1 MIITRMSNRA
11 SAFYRYIP
19 IISVIVLFL
28 STCGPAFAKTVGH
41 SGNIYRIAEPDA
53 LKELEDKAASMDLK
67 ERIKKEETTRKIERY
82 RPSNAVSLPPA
93 KKDGTSLADMTY
105 TLEFDIPDGKGGVL
119 YPKGF
124 IFNPLDYIP
133 FSRTIVVLNGAA
145 ENEINWFTASEY
157 YKRTDVVLLITD
169 GMWKDLMHRF
179 KRNVFYLTEPVRT
192 RLRLSSTP
200 SVIVKKDNKYMEV
213 KEIHVPD
220 KKDAK
225 DRRN

>member
-1 MIITRMSNRA
+1 MIITRMSNRG
-11 SAFYRYIP
+11 SILYGFLT
-19 IISVIVLFL
+19 IISAVVFVL
-28 STCGPAFAKTVGH
+28 STSGPAFAKTVGR

-67 ERIKKEETTRKIERY
+67 ERNKKEETARKIERY

-93 KKDGTSLADMTY
+93 KKDRTSLVDMTY
-105 TLEFDIPDGKGGVL
+105 TLEFDIPDGRGGIL

-124 IFNPLDYIP
+124 VFNPLDYIP

-145 ENEINWFTASEY
+145 ENEINWFMASEY
-157 YKRTDVVLLITD
+157 YKRTEVVLLITD

-200 SVIVKKDNKYMEV
+200 SIIVKKDNKYMEV
-213 KEIHVPD
+213 KEIHVPA
-220 KKDAK
+220 KKDTAG
-225 DRRN
+225 RRN

>member
-11 SAFYRYIP
+11 SVFYRSITV
-19 IISVIVLFL
+19 ISAVVFVL
-28 STCGPAFAKTVGH
+28 STCGPAFAKTVGR
-41 SGNIYRIAEPDA
+41 SGNVYRIAEPDA
-53 LKELEDKAASMDLK
+53 LKELEDKAASTDLK
-67 ERIKKEETTRKIERY
+67 ERIKKEETTRRIEQY
-82 RPSNAVSLPPA
+82 RPSNVVSLPPA
-93 KKDGTSLADMTY
+93 KKDRTSLVDMTY

-145 ENEINWFTASEY
+145 ENEVDWFTASEY
-157 YKRTDVVLLITD
+157 YKRTDVLVLVTD

-192 RLRLSSTP
+192 RFRLSSTP

-213 KEIHVPD
+213 REIHVPD
-220 KKDAK
+220 KKDTK
-225 DRRN
+225 GRRN

>member
-1 MIITRMSNRA
+1 MIIIRMSNRGSILYA
-11 SAFYRYIP
+11 FFSIVSAVVFA
-19 IISVIVLFL
+19 L
-28 STCGPAFAKTVGH
+28 STCGPAFAKTVGR

-67 ERIKKEETTRKIERY
+67 ERIKKEEAAHKIERY

-93 KKDGTSLADMTY
+93 KKDRISLVDMTY
-105 TLEFDIPDGKGGVL
+105 TLEFEIPDGKGGVL

-145 ENEINWFTASEY
+145 ENEVDWFTASEY
-157 YKRTDVVLLITD
+157 FKRTDVVLLITD
-169 GMWKDLMHRF
+169 GTWKDLMHRF
-179 KRNVFYLTEPVRT
+179 KRNAFYLTEPARA
-192 RLRLSSTP
+192 RFRLSYTP

-213 KEIHVPD
+213 KEIHVPA
-220 KKDAK
+220 KKDSAG
-225 DRRN
+225 RR

>member
-1 MIITRMSNRA
+1 MIITRMFNRA
-11 SAFYRYIP
+11 SDIYRSMP
-19 IISVIVLFL
+19 VICAVVLVL
-28 STCGPAFAKTVGH
+28 SACGPACAKTVGR
-41 SGNIYRIAEPDA
+41 SGNVYRIAEPDA
-53 LKELEDKAASMDLK
+53 LKELEDKAASTDLK
-67 ERIKKEETTRKIERY
+67 ERIKKEEITRRIERY
-82 RPSNAVSLPPA
+82 RPSSAVSLPPA
-93 KKDGTSLADMTY
+93 KKDRISLVDMSY
-105 TLEFDIPDGKGGVL
+105 KLDFDIPDGKEGVL

-145 ENEINWFTASEY
+145 ENEVDWFTASEY

-192 RLRLSSTP
+192 RFRLSSTP

-213 KEIHVPD
+213 KEIHVPA
-220 KKDAK
+220 KKDTAG
-225 DRRN
+225 RRN

>member
-1 MIITRMSNRA
+1 MIITRMSNRG
-11 SAFYRYIP
+11 SILYGFLT
-19 IISVIVLFL
+19 IISAVVFVL
-28 STCGPAFAKTVGH
+28 STSGPAFAKTVGR
-41 SGNIYRIAEPDA
+41 SGNVYRIAEPDA

-67 ERIKKEETTRKIERY
+67 ERNKKEETARKIERY
-82 RPSNAVSLPPA
+82 RPYNVVSLPPA
-93 KKDGTSLADMTY
+93 KKDRTSMVDMTY

-145 ENEINWFTASEY
+145 ENEVDWFMASEY
-157 YKRTDVVLLITD
+157 YKRTDVLVLVTD
-169 GMWKDLMHRF
+169 GIWKDLMHRF

-213 KEIHVPD
+213 REIHVPD

-225 DRRN
+225 GRRN

>member
-1 MIITRMSNRA
+1 MSNRG
-11 SAFYRYIP
+11 SILYGFLT
-19 IISVIVLFL
+19 IISAVVFVL
-28 STCGPAFAKTVGH
+28 STSGPAFAKTVGR

-67 ERIKKEETTRKIERY
+67 ERNKKEETARKIERY

-93 KKDGTSLADMTY
+93 KKDRTSLVDMTY
-105 TLEFDIPDGKGGVL
+105 TLEFDIPDGRGGIL

-124 IFNPLDYIP
+124 VFNPLDYIP

-145 ENEINWFTASEY
+145 ENEINWFMASEY
-157 YKRTDVVLLITD
+157 YKRTEVVLLITD

-200 SVIVKKDNKYMEV
+200 SIIVKKDNKYMEV
-213 KEIHVPD
+213 KEIHVPA
-220 KKDAK
+220 KKDTAG
-225 DRRN
+225 RRN

>member
-11 SAFYRYIP
+11 SVFYRSITV
-19 IISVIVLFL
+19 ISAVVFVLT
-28 STCGPAFAKTVGH
+28 TCGPACAKTVGR

-53 LKELEDKAASMDLK
+53 RKELEDKAASSDLK
-67 ERIKKEETTRKIERY
+67 ERIKKEEIANKIKRY
-82 RPSNAVSLPPA
+82 RPSNVVNLPPA
-93 KKDGTSLADMTY
+93 KKDRTSLVDMTY

-145 ENEINWFTASEY
+145 ENEVDWFMASEY
-157 YKRTDVVLLITD
+157 YRRTDVLVLVTD
-169 GMWKDLMHRF
+169 GMWKELMHRF

-192 RLRLSSTP
+192 RFRLSSTP

-213 KEIHVPD
+213 REIHVPD
-220 KKDAK
+220 KKDVK
-225 DRRN
+225 GRRN